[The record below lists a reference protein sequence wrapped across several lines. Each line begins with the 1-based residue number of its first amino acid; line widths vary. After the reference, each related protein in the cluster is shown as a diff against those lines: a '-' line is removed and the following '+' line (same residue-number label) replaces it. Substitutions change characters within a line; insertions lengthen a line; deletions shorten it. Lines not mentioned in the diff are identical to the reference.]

1 MKAKLVLVGDGPDR
15 NKVSQMCREY
25 GICDDVLLV
34 GKLKNPTEVLS
45 IADLFMLPSEQESFG
60 LAALEAMAA
69 ALPVIV
75 TKESGLPIIDHM
87 DGIQI
92 TSKNEESIVNA
103 ILELNDNFNLRKKL
117 GENAAEKIINNY
129 NWNTYTDQVKKVY
142 AKILGIT

>member
-1 MKAKLVLVGDGPDR
+1 
-15 NKVSQMCREY
+15 
-25 GICDDVLLV
+25 
-34 GKLKNPTEVLS
+34 
-45 IADLFMLPSEQESFG
+45 
-60 LAALEAMAA
+60 MAA

-129 NWNTYTDQVKKVY
+129 NWNTYTDQVKKIY
-142 AKILGIT
+142 AKMIGITYSSN